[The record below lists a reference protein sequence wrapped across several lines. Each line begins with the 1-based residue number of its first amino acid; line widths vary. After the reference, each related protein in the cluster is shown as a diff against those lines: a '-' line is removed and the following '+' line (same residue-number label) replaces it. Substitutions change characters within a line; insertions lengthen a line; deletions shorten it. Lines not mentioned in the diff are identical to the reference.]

1 LPTAI
6 VSRLAQVP
14 LAAKVVAALSIAL
27 LPLGI
32 VALLSAWNNYAALVA
47 VNPHI
52 GAMHALGVA
61 LPALMWLAALA
72 IAAFALDRLV
82 VQPLRDMRIVVERYA
97 SGNLDA
103 RMIDGEM
110 SSPELAEVAIAFN
123 RMADRAANDAS
134 AMESAL
140 ATQKALTREVHH
152 RVKNNLQIVSSLL
165 SLQARD
171 AANSEVAAA
180 YALIR
185 QRVNALALVH
195 RWMYQDDGAHGV
207 ELRPLLAD
215 LSANL
220 EHGFEGR
227 GGGGRH
233 VGCKAEPVSVGQ
245 DTALPIAFLVTELVA
260 GARATTTGEAADAR
274 IAAHR
279 IGGRAVLTVTSAA
292 FEGADGLDGFEDSTR
307 RILSGLARQLRSP
320 LCYDAEAHAF
330 RIEFPALVA

>member
-1 LPTAI
+1 MPTAI
-6 VSRLAQVP
+6 VSRLAQIP
-14 LAAKVVAALSIAL
+14 LAAKVVAVLSVAL

-47 VNPHI
+47 INPHI
-52 GAMHALGVA
+52 DTSRALGVA

-72 IAAFALDRLV
+72 IAAFALNRLV
-82 VQPLRDMRIVVERYA
+82 VHPLRDMRMIVERYA
-97 SGNLDA
+97 SGDLAA

-123 RMADRAANDAS
+123 RMADRAAHDAR
-134 AMESAL
+134 AMDSAL
-140 ATQKALTREVHH
+140 TTQKALTREVHH

-171 AANSEVAAA
+171 AANIEVAAA

-195 RWMYQDDGAHGV
+195 RWMYQAEGAHGV

-227 GGGGRH
+227 GGGRH
-233 VGCKAEPVSVGQ
+233 VTCKAARVSVGQ

-260 GARATTTGEAADAR
+260 GARSVDTGEAADAR
-274 IAAHR
+274 IDAYRTERSASLH
-279 IGGRAVLTVTSAA
+279 VTSQA
-292 FEGADGLDGFEDSTR
+292 FCGPSGLDGFEDSTR
-307 RILSGLARQLRSP
+307 RILAGLARQLRSP
-320 LCYDAEAHAF
+320 LHYDPETHAF
-330 RIEFPALVA
+330 CIDFPALPD